1 MTTNTRE
8 TDTREQIRELLVP
21 FHGREVIVIPALQA
35 VQEKFGYLPEVAMEE
50 IGRVAGLSTNVIYGV
65 ASFYAQ
71 FRTTPVG
78 KKHVAVCQGTACHVR
93 GSARILE
100 AIERALG
107 IKAGETTPNLEYSLE
122 TVACIGACALA
133 PTLRIN
139 EETHG
144 KLTTNDVDQLF
155 PKASKQQEKPDS

>member
-1 MTTNTRE
+1 MT
-8 TDTREQIRELLVP
+8 TDTREQIREILEP

-100 AIERALG
+100 SIERALG
-107 IKAGETTPNLEYSLE
+107 IKAGETTSDLEYSLE

-155 PKASKQQEKPDS
+155 PKASKQEEKPGA

>member
-1 MTTNTRE
+1 MT
-8 TDTREQIRELLVP
+8 TDTREQIREILEP

-100 AIERALG
+100 SIERALG
-107 IKAGETTPNLEYSLE
+107 IKAGETTSDLEYSLE

-155 PKASKQQEKPDS
+155 PKASKQEEKPGT

>member
-1 MTTNTRE
+1 MA
-8 TDTREQIRELLVP
+8 TDTREQIREILAP
-21 FHGREVIVIPALQA
+21 FYGREVIVIPALQA

-50 IGRVAGLSTNVIYGV
+50 IGRVAGLSTNIIYGV

-71 FRTTPVG
+71 FRTTPIG

-107 IKAGETTPNLEYSLE
+107 VKAGETTPDLGYSLE

-144 KLTTNDVDQLF
+144 KLTTDDVDQLF
-155 PKASKQQEKPDS
+155 PKTSKQEEKPDA

>member
-1 MTTNTRE
+1 MEIDLRK
-8 TDTREQIRELLVP
+8 QIREILTPLQDR
-21 FHGREVIVIPALQA
+21 HVILIPALQA
-35 VQEKFGYLPEVAMEE
+35 VQEKFGYLPEAAMEE
-50 IGRVAGLSTNVIYGV
+50 IGRVAGMSPNVVYGV

-93 GSARILE
+93 GAARILE
-100 AIERALG
+100 AIERALD
-107 IKAGETTPNLEYSLE
+107 IKAGETTTDMGYSLE

-133 PTLRIN
+133 PTLRVN

-144 KLTTNDVDQLF
+144 KLTTNDIEKLF
-155 PKASKQQEKPDS
+155 PKTSKLEETSDS

>member
-1 MTTNTRE
+1 MTTDTKD
-8 TDTREQIRELLVP
+8 DTREQIRAILEP

-107 IKAGETTPNLEYSLE
+107 IKAGETTPDLEYSLE

-144 KLTTNDVDQLF
+144 KLTTNDVDRLF
-155 PKASKQQEKPDS
+155 PKASKQEEKPEA

>member
-1 MTTNTRE
+1 MS
-8 TDTREQIRELLVP
+8 TDIREQIREILAPLQGHQV
-21 FHGREVIVIPALQA
+21 VLIPALQT

-50 IGRVAGLSTNVIYGV
+50 IGRVAGLSPNVVYGV

-78 KKHVAVCQGTACHVR
+78 KKHVTVCQGTACHVR
-93 GSARILE
+93 GATRILE
-100 AIERALG
+100 AIERALD
-107 IKAGETTPNLEYSLE
+107 IKAGETSPDLGYSLE

-139 EETHG
+139 EDTHG
-144 KLTTNDVDQLF
+144 KLTTNEIERLF
-155 PKASKQQEKPDS
+155 SKTDKQEETADS

>member
-1 MTTNTRE
+1 MS
-8 TDTREQIRELLVP
+8 TDIREQIREILVP
-21 FHGREVIVIPALQA
+21 LQGHQVVLIPALQT

-50 IGRVAGLSTNVIYGV
+50 IGRVAGLSPNVVYGV

-78 KKHVAVCQGTACHVR
+78 KKHVTVCQGTACHVR
-93 GSARILE
+93 GAARILE
-100 AIERALG
+100 AIERALD
-107 IKAGETTPNLEYSLE
+107 IKAGETSPDLGYSLE

-139 EETHG
+139 EDTHG
-144 KLTTNDVDQLF
+144 KLTTNEIERLF
-155 PKASKQQEKPDS
+155 AKTDKQEETADS